1 MNLCYNNDKR
11 CWGKNEVISSGKK
24 SVLFLVIFSLIF
36 LFNSTSVYRTELSAA
51 CYDCS
56 LWDVPQQNV
65 WDGECKELVLQEAG
79 KKIPHNPLPPTPP
92 KKPKAQI
99 KQTNKKPKRLS

>member
-1 MNLCYNNDKR
+1 MNLCYNTDKR

-36 LFNSTSVYRTELSAA
+36 LFNSTSVYRTEFSAA

-56 LWDVPQQNV
+56 LWDVLQQNV

-79 KKIPHNPLPPTPP
+79 KKNPTQSPPTHPP
-92 KKPKAQI
+92 KKPQSPNK
-99 KQTNKKPKRLS
+99 TNKQKT